1 MENLKLFQHEP
12 EMIGD
17 YRFSESSEEERD
29 PHIKPS
35 KVTDNNRAGR
45 EDFWQFGDNLFTYV
59 SQSY

>member
-1 MENLKLFQHEP
+1 
-12 EMIGD
+12 MIGD

-35 KVTDNNRAGR
+35 KVTDDNRAGR